1 MTYDELC
8 TLVGT
13 IDKDAE
19 QYMRTEAKEL
29 DSFAADDDEDTIEN
43 VFAWHE
49 TPQGY
54 DYWHC
59 IYEKLGE
66 INE

>member
-29 DSFAADDDEDTIEN
+29 DSFAADDDGDTIEN

-49 TPQGY
+49 TKQGAT
-54 DYWHC
+54 YWSE
-59 IYEKLGE
+59 IWKKLGGKYE
-66 INE
+66 

>member
-29 DSFAADDDEDTIEN
+29 SGFSADDNGDTITN
-43 VFAWHE
+43 VFPWDE
-49 TPQGY
+49 TEQGAA
-54 DYWHC
+54 YWSE
-59 IYEKLGE
+59 IWKKLGGKYE
-66 INE
+66 

>member
-19 QYMRTEAKEL
+19 KYMRTEAKEL
-29 DSFAADDDEDTIEN
+29 SSFFNVGILEGSFDWDETK
-43 VFAWHE
+43 
-49 TPQGY
+49 QGAE
-54 DYWHC
+54 YWVE
-59 IYEKLGE
+59 IWKKLGGKYE
-66 INE
+66 

>member
-19 QYMRTEAKEL
+19 KYMRTEAKEL
-29 DSFAADDDEDTIEN
+29 SSFFNGLFGISS
-43 VFAWHE
+43 VFK
-49 TPQGY
+49 
-54 DYWHC
+54 
-59 IYEKLGE
+59 IS
-66 INE
+66 